1 MTRYQHLANLLAE
14 RIEQGLYRSGER
26 LPSVRTLSQEHGVS
40 ISTIQQAYQIL
51 ENLQLIT
58 PQPRSGY
65 FVSKRKAQPPVPAMT
80 RPVQRPV
87 DVTQWD
93 EVMMLLDARADKEM
107 ISFGGGSPDI
117 NQPSLKPLWREM
129 SRIAQHNPGEML
141 SYDVLDGR
149 LELREQIARLMLD
162 GGSTVAANEI
172 VITNGCHG
180 ALSIALLSVC
190 KPGDIV
196 AVESPSFHG
205 TMQMLRGFNIKAI
218 EIPTDPE
225 TGISIE
231 ALELALEQW
240 PIKAVILVPNCNNP
254 LGFIMPEARKKQ
266 VLALAQRHD
275 IVIVEDDIYGELAAE
290 YPRPRTIHSM
300 DIDGRVLLCSSFTK
314 TVAPGLRVGWI
325 VPGRYYD
332 RVMHMKYAAG
342 GFNVPGTQ
350 MAVAAFIRD
359 GHYHRHVRRMRQ
371 IYQQNMETYTCWVR
385 QYFPAEICVTR
396 PQGSFLLWVELPET
410 VDMVCV
416 SKQLCRLKIQAAA
429 GSLFS
434 ASGKYRNC
442 LRINVALPPTD
453 KNREALKKMGEAIAK
468 EAKKEQIS
476 IVLGCGINIK
486 RSPLCGR
493 NFEYFSEDPYLTGKL
508 ATGYIEGVQSLGI
521 GTSLKHYAVNS
532 QETRRMTSNSQI
544 DERTLREIYL
554 SAFEEVVKKAKPTSV
569 MASYNRIN
577 GEFGARN
584 KYLLTDVLRKE
595 WKYQGGVV
603 SDWGA
608 ANDIVSCM
616 KNGLTLEM
624 PDPKG
629 FHTDVLLLRIRRLRF
644 CLV

>member
-205 TMQMLRGFNIKAI
+205 TMQMLRGFDIKAI

-231 ALELALEQW
+231 ALDLALE
-240 PIKAVILVPNCNNP
+240 
-254 LGFIMPEARKKQ
+254 
-266 VLALAQRHD
+266 
-275 IVIVEDDIYGELAAE
+275 
-290 YPRPRTIHSM
+290 
-300 DIDGRVLLCSSFTK
+300 
-314 TVAPGLRVGWI
+314 
-325 VPGRYYD
+325 
-332 RVMHMKYAAG
+332 
-342 GFNVPGTQ
+342 
-350 MAVAAFIRD
+350 
-359 GHYHRHVRRMRQ
+359 
-371 IYQQNMETYTCWVR
+371 
-385 QYFPAEICVTR
+385 
-396 PQGSFLLWVELPET
+396 
-410 VDMVCV
+410 
-416 SKQLCRLKIQAAA
+416 
-429 GSLFS
+429 
-434 ASGKYRNC
+434 
-442 LRINVALPPTD
+442 
-453 KNREALKKMGEAIAK
+453 
-468 EAKKEQIS
+468 
-476 IVLGCGINIK
+476 
-486 RSPLCGR
+486 
-493 NFEYFSEDPYLTGKL
+493 
-508 ATGYIEGVQSLGI
+508 
-521 GTSLKHYAVNS
+521 
-532 QETRRMTSNSQI
+532 
-544 DERTLREIYL
+544 
-554 SAFEEVVKKAKPTSV
+554 
-569 MASYNRIN
+569 
-577 GEFGARN
+577 
-584 KYLLTDVLRKE
+584 
-595 WKYQGGVV
+595 
-603 SDWGA
+603 
-608 ANDIVSCM
+608 
-616 KNGLTLEM
+616 
-624 PDPKG
+624 
-629 FHTDVLLLRIRRLRF
+629 
-644 CLV
+644 

>member
-65 FVSKRKAQPPVPAMT
+65 FVSQRKAQPPVPAMT

-149 LELREQIARLMLD
+149 LE
-162 GGSTVAANEI
+162 
-172 VITNGCHG
+172 
-180 ALSIALLSVC
+180 
-190 KPGDIV
+190 
-196 AVESPSFHG
+196 
-205 TMQMLRGFNIKAI
+205 
-218 EIPTDPE
+218 
-225 TGISIE
+225 
-231 ALELALEQW
+231 QW

-300 DIDGRVLLCSSFTK
+300 DIDGRVILCSSFTK

-385 QYFPAEICVTR
+385 QYFPAGICVTR
-396 PQGSFLLWVELPET
+396 PQGSFLLWVELPEK

-453 KNREALKKMGEAIAK
+453 KNREALKKMGEAIVIAM
-468 EAKKEQIS
+468 E
-476 IVLGCGINIK
+476 
-486 RSPLCGR
+486 
-493 NFEYFSEDPYLTGKL
+493 
-508 ATGYIEGVQSLGI
+508 EG
-521 GTSLKHYAVNS
+521 
-532 QETRRMTSNSQI
+532 
-544 DERTLREIYL
+544 
-554 SAFEEVVKKAKPTSV
+554 
-569 MASYNRIN
+569 
-577 GEFGARN
+577 
-584 KYLLTDVLRKE
+584 
-595 WKYQGGVV
+595 
-603 SDWGA
+603 
-608 ANDIVSCM
+608 
-616 KNGLTLEM
+616 
-624 PDPKG
+624 
-629 FHTDVLLLRIRRLRF
+629 
-644 CLV
+644 